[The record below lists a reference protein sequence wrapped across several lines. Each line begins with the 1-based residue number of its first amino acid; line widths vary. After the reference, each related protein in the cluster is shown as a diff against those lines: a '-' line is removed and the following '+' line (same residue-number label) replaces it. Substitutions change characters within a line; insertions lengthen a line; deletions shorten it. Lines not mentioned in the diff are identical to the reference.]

1 MLTGE
6 QSVPYIPIPEDR
18 GLRHYMIIL
27 DRTPGLVREP
37 PCQFFMVSF
46 RIVFLDGFFL
56 FCSKFLHWQHSLHL
70 IDQSITAVY
79 FSHRNTSD
87 RSVDYGSLFLPQEN
101 RHGRGDI
108 LADHGNVVSPSRFQR
123 SNGAGSAVAADI
135 QGCRFLIA
143 EGPTDLCIRN
153 VRL

>member
-79 FSHRNTSD
+79 FSHRKTGMDVVTSWQTTVM
-87 RSVDYGSLFLPQEN
+87 SFLPV
-101 RHGRGDI
+101 G
-108 LADHGNVVSPSRFQR
+108 F
-123 SNGAGSAVAADI
+123 SAVMVQVLPSLLTSRDAAS
-135 QGCRFLIA
+135 
-143 EGPTDLCIRN
+143 
-153 VRL
+153 

>member
-1 MLTGE
+1 MCLISPYLKTG
-6 QSVPYIPIPEDR
+6 V
-18 GLRHYMIIL
+18 LRHYMIIL

-37 PCQFFMVSF
+37 LCQFLIVSV
-46 RIVFLDGFFL
+46 RIVFSNGFFL
-56 FCSKFLHWQHSLHL
+56 ICGEFLHWQHSP
-70 IDQSITAVY
+70 
-79 FSHRNTSD
+79 TSYK
-87 RSVDYGSLFLPQEN
+87 SVDSSNLLLPQIY

-108 LADHGNVVSPSRFQR
+108 LADHGNVVSPSRFQC